1 MLPAGRS
8 RSAVLVSAFGRGV
21 IAAGLGLGTLAVL
34 VMVLWISSPYPDS
47 GPDGA
52 FHVATSLWL
61 LAHGAELVRADTVG
75 GHPSPMG
82 AVPLLLCVLPV
93 WLVHRAARDSADAAG
108 EGDGDEYVA
117 ATDATAADAEAAGRH
132 SAVGAFC
139 AVSAGYLLVVLAAA
153 EYARSGAL
161 PPARASL
168 AFPVALVVTGA
179 AAVGV
184 WTARG
189 RPLTPLLVW
198 APLRVQEAAARTR
211 FRAKAG
217 AAVRSA
223 SAGLLV
229 LLGGGALLV
238 AVALMWHAGAARES
252 FTGLSGDW
260 AGRVSVLLLAAAL
273 VPNAA
278 MWGAAY
284 GLGPGFALG
293 TASTA
298 TPFAFTGPPALPEF
312 PLLAA
317 VPSHGPGTA
326 VNWAAAAVPAVAAL
340 AVARFTARGAAP
352 VRGMRGEA
360 WSQGHTALVAGLAA
374 VGCGTGAAVLAA
386 ASGGPLGT
394 GALAEFGPVWWLV
407 GPAALVWTAVVGVPA
422 ALLLRAWRLREQRWG
437 WRWDAAKDE
446 PVRAERKAEQ
456 TDRKDER
463 KTDRKAERGAAD
475 GLGGADE
482 EPELYDFLSAD
493 PWHEDGA
500 RETRWAALKKSS
512 GGLMADFPTG
522 PGPAPG
528 VTATVDEP
536 APTRARPDAT
546 PVPETATP
554 APDAAPSREA
564 ASVQEAVPV
573 REAASAKKSVPVRE
587 AASAKKSV
595 PVREAAPVKKSVP
608 VREAASVK
616 KSVPVREAASV
627 KKAAP
632 VREAAPV
639 QKTAPV
645 REAAMPASGIPQA
658 VPERAAESGAA
669 AGSGGAAEPGER
681 AGRGPDAPG
690 HPDPGRDDAPR

>member
-8 RSAVLVSAFGRGV
+8 RSAVLVSAFVRGV

-52 FHVATSLWL
+52 FHVAASLWL

-75 GHPSPMG
+75 GHPSPM
-82 AVPLLLCVLPV
+82 ATVPLLLCVLPV
-93 WLVHRAARDSADAAG
+93 WLVHRAARDSADADG
-108 EGDGDEYVA
+108 EGDGDEDAA
-117 ATDATAADAEAAGRH
+117 ATDVTAPDAEAVGRH

-153 EYARSGAL
+153 EYARGGVL
-161 PPARASL
+161 PPERASL
-168 AFPVALVVTGA
+168 AFPVAFVVTGA

-184 WTARG
+184 WAARG

-229 LLGGGALLV
+229 LLGGGTLLV

-252 FTGLSGDW
+252 FMGLSGDW
-260 AGRVSVLLLAAAL
+260 AGRVSVLLLTAAL

-298 TPFAFTGPPALPEF
+298 TPLAFTGPPALPEF

-340 AVARFTARGAAP
+340 AVARFTARRAAP
-352 VRGMRGEA
+352 VRGMRGEV

-374 VGCGTGAAVLAA
+374 LGCGAGAAVLAA

-446 PVRAERKAEQ
+446 PVRTEQEAEQ
-456 TDRKDER
+456 
-463 KTDRKAERGAAD
+463 KTDRKAERGTAD
-475 GLGGADE
+475 GLGGVDE

-500 RETRWAALKKSS
+500 RATRWAALKKSS

-528 VTATVDEP
+528 PATAVEEAAASRT
-536 APTRARPDAT
+536 RPDAT
-546 PVPETATP
+546 PVRGAATP
-554 APDAAPSREA
+554 GQDVAPAREA
-564 ASVQEAVPV
+564 GPV
-573 REAASAKKSVPVRE
+573 RKAGPVRQ
-587 AASAKKSV
+587 
-595 PVREAAPVKKSVP
+595 
-608 VREAASVK
+608 
-616 KSVPVREAASV
+616 
-627 KKAAP
+627 AAP
-632 VREAAPV
+632 VREAAV
-639 QKTAPV
+639 
-645 REAAMPASGIPQA
+645 PASGAP
-658 VPERAAESGAA
+658 RAAPEKAA
-669 AGSGGAAEPGER
+669 EPGSGGAAEPGER
-681 AGRGPDAPG
+681 AGRDPDAPG
-690 HPDPGRDDAPR
+690 HPDPGRDSAPQ

>member
-1 MLPAGRS
+1 MTERSTMLPAGRS
-8 RSAVLVSAFGRGV
+8 RSAVLVSAFVRGV

-75 GHPSPMG
+75 GHPSPM
-82 AVPLLLCVLPV
+82 ATVPLLLCVLPV
-93 WLVHRAARDSADAAG
+93 WLVHRAARDSADADG
-108 EGDGDEYVA
+108 EGDGDEDA
-117 ATDATAADAEAAGRH
+117 AAADATAADAEAAGRH

-153 EYARSGAL
+153 EYARGGVL
-161 PPARASL
+161 PPERASL
-168 AFPVALVVTGA
+168 AFPLAFVVTGA

-217 AAVRSA
+217 TAVRSA

-260 AGRVSVLLLAAAL
+260 AGRVSVLLLTAAL

-326 VNWAAAAVPAVAAL
+326 ANWAAAAVPAVAAL

-374 VGCGTGAAVLAA
+374 LGCGAGAAVLAA

-407 GPAALVWTAVVGVPA
+407 GPAALLWTAVVGVPA

-446 PVRAERKAEQ
+446 PVRTEQKAEQKTDRKAEQ
-456 TDRKDER
+456 

-475 GLGGADE
+475 GLGGVNE

-528 VTATVDEP
+528 PATAVEE
-536 APTRARPDAT
+536 AAASRARPDAT
-546 PVPETATP
+546 PV
-554 APDAAPSREA
+554 REA
-564 ASVQEAVPV
+564 ATPGQDV
-573 REAASAKKSVPVRE
+573 
-587 AASAKKSV
+587 
-595 PVREAAPVKKSVP
+595 
-608 VREAASVK
+608 
-616 KSVPVREAASV
+616 
-627 KKAAP
+627 AP

-639 QKTAPV
+639 QKAAPVREAGPVQQAAPV
-645 REAAMPASGIPQA
+645 REAAMPVSGAPQA
-658 VPERAAESGAA
+658 TPERAAESGTEP
-669 AGSGGAAEPGER
+669 GSGGAAEPGER
-681 AGRGPDAPG
+681 AGRDPDAPG